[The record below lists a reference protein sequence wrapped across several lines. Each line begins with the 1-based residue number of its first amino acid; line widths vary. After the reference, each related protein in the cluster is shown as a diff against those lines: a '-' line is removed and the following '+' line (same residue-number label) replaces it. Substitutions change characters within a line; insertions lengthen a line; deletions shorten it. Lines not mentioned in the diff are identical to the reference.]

1 VAALRHSEQSHGSF
15 AWTQTRFHLPVW
27 LGFGAAFKHAIQKDI
42 KKYPHAP
49 GDIQSVAFLQIDN
62 LLVEMAF
69 AMGDPGFAAL
79 YDKPLV
85 SE

>member
-1 VAALRHSEQSHGSF
+1 LDLLLGPKQGSIYQFGLALEQHLSM
-15 AWTQTRFHLPVW
+15 RFR
-27 LGFGAAFKHAIQKDI
+27 KT
-42 KKYPHAP
+42 KKSPHAT